1 MREVRARFA
10 GRRAKGMAVS
20 GEAEQKTQAAC
31 PRRRTTPTRARSH
44 CPPSLCAG
52 SGPMGALS
60 FQPPQC
66 SGGPRL
72 ASQEDKLR
80 IVTRQGHL
88 VGPRQSQGGNYVPD
102 QLSQRAHLAQCRR
115 FSKSAACLG
124 VSLIPIALCWS
135 GREPTCTSEIAMLA
149 SPPAARASSLKGN
162 RLRHASVD
170 DDTREQDNNGFLWG
184 FPFLGS
190 RGAGRASP
198 TAREGARILAR
209 ADPPPGGKPAGLEVK
224 GTSERRDVSPPHC
237 VSG

>member
-1 MREVRARFA
+1 
-10 GRRAKGMAVS
+10 MAVS

-72 ASQEDKLR
+72 ASQKDKLR

-115 FSKSAACLG
+115 FSKSAACPG

-184 FPFLGS
+184 FPFLGCPR
-190 RGAGRASP
+190 RGQSIPDCPGGGADIGTCRPATGWEAGR
-198 TAREGARILAR
+198 
-209 ADPPPGGKPAGLEVK
+209 PG
-224 GTSERRDVSPPHC
+224 SERNVGEEGCQPASLC

>member
-1 MREVRARFA
+1 MRGGVR
-10 GRRAKGMAVS
+10 KGMAVS

-66 SGGPRL
+66 SGGPRF

-80 IVTRQGHL
+80 RVTRQGHL

-115 FSKSAACLG
+115 FSKSAACPG
-124 VSLIPIALCWS
+124 VSLIPIALVLEWPRANLHFRDRYASLAPS
-135 GREPTCTSEIAMLA
+135 GPGKLPKREPA
-149 SPPAARASSLKGN
+149 
-162 RLRHASVD
+162 
-170 DDTREQDNNGFLWG
+170 
-184 FPFLGS
+184 
-190 RGAGRASP
+190 
-198 TAREGARILAR
+198 
-209 ADPPPGGKPAGLEVK
+209 
-224 GTSERRDVSPPHC
+224 
-237 VSG
+237 